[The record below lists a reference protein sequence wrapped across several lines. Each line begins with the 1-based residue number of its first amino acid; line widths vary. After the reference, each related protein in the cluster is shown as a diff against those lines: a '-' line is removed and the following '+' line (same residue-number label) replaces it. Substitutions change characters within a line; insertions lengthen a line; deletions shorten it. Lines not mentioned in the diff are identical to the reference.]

1 MLTLHHGN
9 IITTLTGLCPGVT
22 VAHRWGNARRGEAA
36 SARDWHG
43 CLCLRSIYVCFSKL
57 HPNPKPHLCLR
68 VRESKFIFRAIPHQ
82 QFNLYQDMCA
92 EGPSHPIQEHSVPSA
107 TALMRGH
114 AKQPWESARACVT
127 ASHPSAGARERIVR
141 ILLTVP
147 LVLIRHHAENGAKS
161 LFCGCCFQMGANFRK
176 FSGDSVPVYRWCST

>member
-1 MLTLHHGN
+1 MRKRWEKRSSKEVGWPG
-9 IITTLTGLCPGVT
+9 TGT
-22 VAHRWGNARRGEAA
+22 AA
-36 SARDWHG
+36 S
-43 CLCLRSIYVCFSKL
+43 VCEVFMFAPQSFIQI
-57 HPNPKPHLCLR
+57 PKPHLCLC

-92 EGPSHPIQEHSVPSA
+92 EGPSHLIQERSVPSA

-114 AKQPWESARACVT
+114 AQQPWESARACIT
-127 ASHPSAGARERIVR
+127 ASHPSAGARERIMR

-161 LFCGCCFQMGANFRK
+161 LFCDCCFQMGANFRK
-176 FSGDSVPVYRWCST
+176 FSGDSVPVYRWCSM

>member
-1 MLTLHHGN
+1 M
-9 IITTLTGLCPGVT
+9 
-22 VAHRWGNARRGEAA
+22 
-36 SARDWHG
+36 ARDWHG

-57 HPNPKPHLCLR
+57 HPNPKPHLCLC

-141 ILLTVP
+141 ILFTVP